1 MHVTDFEKNTNWFN
15 DFKKMN
21 ISSAILKI
29 TNTKKSK
36 LYQFHGV
43 IDCNQNM
50 KKVGCHKNL
59 PLLKV
64 LSRDMQYTSSP
75 SFSFNCYDFDKYT
88 TE

>member
-15 DFKKMN
+15 DFKKIN

-43 IDCNQNM
+43 IDCN
-50 KKVGCHKNL
+50 
-59 PLLKV
+59 
-64 LSRDMQYTSSP
+64 
-75 SFSFNCYDFDKYT
+75 
-88 TE
+88 